1 MASIILILPHP
12 LLYAFGLRLIR
23 SAHFTCWNVNNT
35 NLRINKIL
43 AESVIRVLGHGSA
56 ESEEDICRHGV
67 DPELEIEENIQV
79 QL

>member
-1 MASIILILPHP
+1 MLD
-12 LLYAFGLRLIR
+12 
-23 SAHFTCWNVNNT
+23 VNNT

-56 ESEEDICRHGV
+56 ESEEDIGRHGV